1 MIDNESIAM
10 TSYTPTPPASLGPAS
25 LRAVYLQRLQRLLRL
40 RRKHE
45 QELNRQGLRLLDRS
59 LFAAYCACRDVG
71 AQDEARAILTKAD
84 IHVDPPGRELRS
96 AS

>member
-1 MIDNESIAM
+1 MLDSESIAM
-10 TSYTPTPPASLGPAS
+10 TSITSAPASLGPAS

-40 RRKHE
+40 RRQHE
-45 QELNRQGLRLLDRS
+45 QELNKQGLRLLDRS
-59 LFAAYCACRDVG
+59 LFAAYCACRD
-71 AQDEARAILTKAD
+71 